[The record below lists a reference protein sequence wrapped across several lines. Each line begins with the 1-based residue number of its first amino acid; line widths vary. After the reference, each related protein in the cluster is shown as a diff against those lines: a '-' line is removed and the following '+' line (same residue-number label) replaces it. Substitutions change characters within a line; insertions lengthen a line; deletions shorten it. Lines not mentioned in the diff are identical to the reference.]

1 VLALGFDFCEPL
13 VDKEEMS
20 GHQAIRYSSPVS
32 DRRPQRLRE
41 QHNQHHQ
48 KPPEAGRQALEN
60 EVRGDCQVDCGDGD
74 VQVRSDGGEGGEVN
88 VRCEARDCEWGCETR
103 LRAQLVGWGLQVAA
117 VEARKTTRAFWR
129 GEKMPY
135 GSSERRV
142 WFGCAGWLEGDMGCS
157 EVFGVIGEAV
167 KSWVVILMSGCEN
180 CFLLRAALLLYTAE
194 RSSAECTVVERW
206 VRS

>member
-1 VLALGFDFCEPL
+1 LHAP
-13 VDKEEMS
+13 
-20 GHQAIRYSSPVS
+20 
-32 DRRPQRLRE
+32 
-41 QHNQHHQ
+41 QHHQ
-48 KPPEAGRQALEN
+48 RGIALAQTQPHTGAQENDKIADIRDPAAVDVGHGAPEAGRQVLEN

-74 VQVRSDGGEGGEVN
+74 VQVRSDGGEGGELD
-88 VRCEARDCEWGCETR
+88 VRCEARDCDWGCETR

-167 KSWVVILMSGCEN
+167 KS
-180 CFLLRAALLLYTAE
+180 
-194 RSSAECTVVERW
+194 
-206 VRS
+206 